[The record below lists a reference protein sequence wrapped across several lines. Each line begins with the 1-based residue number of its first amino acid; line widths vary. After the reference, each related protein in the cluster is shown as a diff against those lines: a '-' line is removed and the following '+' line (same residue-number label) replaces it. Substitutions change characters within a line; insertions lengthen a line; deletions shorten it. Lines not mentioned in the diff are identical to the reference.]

1 MVEQEERD
9 PSEERARCEVRPMSP
24 GRTTPRNAG
33 RPHGSDRTSVHD
45 DLLAALREAL
55 RDKLHFEIT
64 IKEVADRAGTSPEM
78 VRYYFGGKDGLITA
92 LLRQIGNHFVDRMDA
107 LEQRLLTPGISPVQ
121 QILQELFAFYV
132 EERHIT
138 RVSAAEFQ
146 KGKSRIYDEYLI
158 NRTEVVI
165 GRIHAMLARLVK
177 EGVYAE
183 AMDQRRMAMTL
194 LTMVTGPVTFLSV
207 FTDKWVSAQELT
219 NGETA
224 AFLADM
230 IDARYR
236 VK

>member
-1 MVEQEERD
+1 M
-9 PSEERARCEVRPMSP
+9 
-24 GRTTPRNAG
+24 
-33 RPHGSDRTSVHD
+33 HH

-92 LLRQIGNHFVDRMDA
+92 LLRQIGDRFVKRMEA
-107 LEQRLLTPGISPVQ
+107 LDQRLLEPGKSPVQ
-121 QILQELFAFYV
+121 QILEALFTFYV

-138 RVSAAEFQ
+138 RVSVAEFQ
-146 KGKSRIYDEYLI
+146 KGKSRIHDEFLS
-158 NRTEVVI
+158 NRSEVVI
-165 GRIHAMLARLVK
+165 GRIDAMLGRLVEAGLYDK
-177 EGVYAE
+177 

-207 FTDKWVSAQELT
+207 FTEKWVSPEELT

-230 IDARYR
+230 IDSKYR
-236 VK
+236 LK